1 MKKTLFLI
9 TILITIV
16 CIIGCVASNEKPGSA
31 SASTTAGATSS
42 ALTQITTG
50 DVTSAFVT
58 EEILPPPTDSI
69 EEGISWPE
77 GQAIPWF
84 ATPEKT
90 LDVIMRGQIAD
101 DERLT
106 VLSLQGIVNKTK
118 PRLLIPED
126 NAEEGSLTWAN
137 TLGCILRRTSNSKV
151 MEVIKK
157 YSSEASGV
165 VLYSAARSP
174 HYANLAAS
182 VAGTMDAL
190 PMTMTVYSR
199 WKAAGIDLPV
209 LADLTE
215 LTYSKATDIYTYLYD
230 NYWDKCNHRLLI
242 SLSPDNHYNL
252 RDISNAVGCAS
263 VYLDCTVAAEKRVFE
278 KFLTDMQPGNGIVMG
293 WFTTERSGISTVAS
307 HGLSTVPA
315 DFFNNATVYAG
326 APHTITNTDIPKKP
340 DLENKSYIML
350 IISDGDNIQYNQHA
364 MKLRWD
370 SGMSSRGKT
379 AINWTISPALVDI
392 APNILNYYYKTATK
406 NDCLI
411 AGPSGL
417 GYALLINTLGE
428 PGAPE
433 KNYMTNNEDFTS
445 FVELTNR
452 YLEKSGIRV
461 VTIWDCASD
470 AQLDIYTDKADYLW
484 GLTVHD
490 WDDSRLDL
498 TKVVNDKL
506 VQQLSPCYC
515 ENVDNAYAIIYQK
528 LRSLPKNQPSFTA
541 IQLSVWGDFTPAR
554 INEMA
559 EKLISWVPPLRWEP
573 V

>member
-9 TILITIV
+9 TILIIIV
-16 CIIGCVASNEKPGSA
+16 CIVGCVASNEKPGSA
-31 SASTTAGATSS
+31 SASTTAGATST

-137 TLGCILRRTSNSKV
+137 TLGCILRRTSDSKV

-174 HYANLAAS
+174 HYANLAAT

-209 LADLTE
+209 LA
-215 LTYSKATDIYTYLYD
+215 A
-230 NYWDKCNHRLLI
+230 
-242 SLSPDNHYNL
+242 
-252 RDISNAVGCAS
+252 
-263 VYLDCTVAAEKRVFE
+263 
-278 KFLTDMQPGNGIVMG
+278 
-293 WFTTERSGISTVAS
+293 VAS
-307 HGLSTVPA
+307 AYKNVPLDRDTVLLGEVGLT
-315 DFFNNATVYAG
+315 G
-326 APHTITNTDIPKKP
+326 
-340 DLENKSYIML
+340 E
-350 IISDGDNIQYNQHA
+350 
-364 MKLRWD
+364 LR
-370 SGMSSRGKT
+370 
-379 AINWTISPALVDI
+379 AINGVKQRIDECVKLGFKKI
-392 APNILNYYYKTATK
+392 ILPKGNK
-406 NDCLI
+406 
-411 AGPSGL
+411 
-417 GYALLINTLGE
+417 
-428 PGAPE
+428 
-433 KNYMTNNEDFTS
+433 
-445 FVELTNR
+445 
-452 YLEKSGIRV
+452 
-461 VTIWDCASD
+461 
-470 AQLDIYTDKADYLW
+470 
-484 GLTVHD
+484 
-490 WDDSRLDL
+490 
-498 TKVVNDKL
+498 
-506 VQQLSPCYC
+506 
-515 ENVDNAYAIIYQK
+515 
-528 LRSLPKNQPSFTA
+528 RSLNDEGKIKLLFADNVFTA
-541 IQLSVWGDFTPAR
+541 LSLAA
-554 INEMA
+554 INE
-559 EKLISWVPPLRWEP
+559 K
-573 V
+573 